1 MPTTWD
7 NLTVTPAKGR
17 DPSAQANGLG
27 TQTPYR
33 TGRPNGAR

>member
-1 MPTTWD
+1 MGQPD
-7 NLTVTPAKGR
+7 RQAGPKVR

-27 TQTPYR
+27 KQTPYR